1 PRLPGPDSGCETDAC
16 HNDADRNHSHG
27 SSAAGHRLKPR
38 DEGEVWPFHFEV
50 TAIVLG
56 EVVRREDAVAP
67 LHTKAPRER
76 RGRRDVEIEPRAV
89 EIARGELERREFADD
104 RDVTVHVRAG
114 TRAKRRHGCI
124 GFRQLAPTD
133 APDRRAHPVVL
144 DLAHDA
150 DRAALARYDIPL

>member
-1 PRLPGPDSGCETDAC
+1 
-16 HNDADRNHSHG
+16 
-27 SSAAGHRLKPR
+27 
-38 DEGEVWPFHFEV
+38 
-50 TAIVLG
+50 
-56 EVVRREDAVAP
+56 AP

-150 DRAALARYDIPL
+150 DRAALARYDIPLVPEPPDAPADIGCGNAGEGPAAEVDGVLERRRLLVMHAHVTDPEPVLPRRLQDDTE